1 MPTAKLKQEFR
12 MNLLEHSKEKFN
24 EHGASLHRSSNPE
37 LGPLYLKLFGRI
49 HRTGVTMTELAQY
62 AGVDLSSIPA
72 GWLD

>member
-1 MPTAKLKQEFR
+1 
-12 MNLLEHSKEKFN
+12 MNLLEHSKAKFK

-37 LGPLYLKLFGRI
+37 LGPLYLKQFGRI

-62 AGVDLSSIPA
+62 ARVDLSSIPA